1 MKIILNATERKPL
14 AALLGEYT
22 NTKPQYLRAPS
33 YAYQIGGLLLT
44 REGNIE
50 GPDTISQAEF
60 DKLLALLDASGY
72 CTKET
77 DSLSAEELEA
87 DDAPAEESGLTIT
100 IPLDKVKVGNLTN
113 LLDAKGFLIKHAL
126 HIDDLHFELN
136 EDSISFPWFSELPA
150 PDEVHAYSTLIAAL
164 CKMSKDQKRISAT
177 EKPVENERY
186 AFRCFLLRLGFIGNE
201 YKTDRKILLRYLPG
215 NSAFKGGEG
224 HAISK

>member
-14 AALLGEYT
+14 AVLLGEHT
-22 NTKPQYLRAPS
+22 NTKPQYLKAPS
-33 YAYQIGGLLLT
+33 YAYQIEDLLLT

-60 DKLLALLDASGY
+60 AELLTLLDASGY
-72 CTKET
+72 CPKET
-77 DSLSAEELEA
+77 DFH
-87 DDAPAEESGLTIT
+87 PAQEPKAKVTSTEKTGLNIT
-100 IPLDKVKVGNLTN
+100 IPLDKVNVGNLTN

-126 HIDDLHFELN
+126 HIEDLHFELN
-136 EDSISFPWFSELPA
+136 EDSISFPWFSELPE

-164 CKMSKDQKRISAT
+164 CKMSKDQKRISPT
-177 EKPVENERY
+177 KKPVDNERY
-186 AFRCFLLRLGFIGNE
+186 AFRCFLLRLGFIGDD
-201 YKTDRKILLRYLPG
+201 YKTDRKILMRYLPG